1 MNKTKIIELLE
12 LCMEINEETKHDVF
26 FSYSPHV
33 KWIDVSYYLNGWE
46 KYKDATLFQ
55 RIDVNSKDNYFNMA
69 MDRLKEEL
77 L

>member
-33 KWIDVSYYLNGWE
+33 KWIDVSYYFNGWDE
-46 KYKDATLFQ
+46 YKYATPFQ
-55 RIDVNSKDNYFNMA
+55 HIDVDSEDNYFDMS